1 MYSAKFFVYLFT
13 KRCIMNGKTIKDVLA
28 QKGIAQAEIARLL
41 GLTPNNLNNM
51 LAKEDVRTGLLES
64 IAEAANL
71 PISVFYGDTYT
82 VLGNNN
88 ATGSNNTVN
97 TSDDRLL
104 TLLVNKDEQLTMSM
118 KQTEKA
124 MDQTTRAMEQAFK
137 SQGQIDDLI
146 KMINR

>member
-1 MYSAKFFVYLFT
+1 
-13 KRCIMNGKTIKDVLA
+13 MNGKTIKDVLS
-28 QKGIAQAEIARLL
+28 QRGIAQAEIAKLL
-41 GLTPNNLNNM
+41 GTTPNNLNNM
-51 LAKEDVRTGLLES
+51 LAKDDVRTGLLES

-88 ATGSNNTVN
+88 ATGSHNTVN
-97 TSDDRLL
+97 TSDDRIISLL
-104 TLLVNKDEQLTMSM
+104 LSKDEQLTISM
-118 KQTEKA
+118 RQTEKA

>member
-28 QKGIAQAEIARLL
+28 QKGIAQAEIARIL

-51 LAKEDVRTGLLES
+51 LAKEDVRTGLLEN

-71 PISVFYGDTYT
+71 PISVFYGDSYT

-104 TLLVNKDEQLTMSM
+104 TLLVNKDEQLTLAM
-118 KQTEKA
+118 KQTSKA
-124 MDQTTRAMEQAFK
+124 QDQMDIVLKNVFK
-137 SQGQIDDLI
+137 
-146 KMINR
+146 

>member
-1 MYSAKFFVYLFT
+1 
-13 KRCIMNGKTIKDVLA
+13 MNGKTIKDVIA
-28 QKGIAQAEIARLL
+28 NNGIAQAEIARLL

-71 PISVFYGDTYT
+71 PISVFYGDSYT

-104 TLLVNKDEQLTMSM
+104 TLLVNKDEQLTLAM
-118 KQTEKA
+118 KQTSKA
-124 MDQTTRAMEQAFK
+124 QDQMDIVLKNAFK
-137 SQGQIDDLI
+137 
-146 KMINR
+146 

>member
-1 MYSAKFFVYLFT
+1 MYSANFFVYLFT

-28 QKGIAQAEIARLL
+28 NNGIAQAEIARLL

-71 PISVFYGDTYT
+71 PISVFYGDSYT

-104 TLLVNKDEQLTMSM
+104 TLLVNKDEQLTLAM
-118 KQTEKA
+118 KQTSKA
-124 MDQTTRAMEQAFK
+124 QDQMDIVLKNVFK
-137 SQGQIDDLI
+137 
-146 KMINR
+146 